1 MLICFHRVGGGW
13 TLPSAE
19 DLDAYSRCYPTAQ
32 QPSISHRHSPTIR
45 FLGAETKN
53 PIATCSSFVQNMNP
67 WLSAGK
73 ISPEKMWQDFW
84 RPKNFKV
91 SAEFSDNTSYSSAT
105 SKPPQNPLPPPNP
118 LLYPTHPPPTPL
130 TNTQKYPHSNPTT
143 PVVVNQVTP

>member
-32 QPSISHRHSPTIR
+32 QPSISHRHLPTIR

-118 LLYPTHPPPTPL
+118 YSTLPTLPPPPSQTHRNTP
-130 TNTQKYPHSNPTT
+130 TQT
-143 PVVVNQVTP
+143 PPPQL